1 MVVFIQPCATTKL
14 GSRLTAGKGA
24 PAYLL
29 QLEIAEKVTYFEMSK
44 ASVAVAADLYK
55 VAKSCY
61 SISGRVLQNCSNGI

>member
-44 ASVAVAADLYK
+44 AVAADLYK
-55 VAKSCY
+55 VVSCY